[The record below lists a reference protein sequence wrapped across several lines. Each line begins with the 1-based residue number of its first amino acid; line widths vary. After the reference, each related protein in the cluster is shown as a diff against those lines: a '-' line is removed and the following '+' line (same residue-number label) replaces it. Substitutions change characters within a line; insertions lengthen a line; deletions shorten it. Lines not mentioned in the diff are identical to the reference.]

1 MNRRPLITE
10 EMAQAAFD
18 WLASNSEDVAHAR
31 GALIRAE
38 YRAKR
43 IHAKQLLVAEG
54 SQEIRKATATV
65 SAEYQ
70 SACEDHA
77 EAEAKWAA
85 ILDQRNKFELLIE
98 AWRTQQSN
106 ERGLVRASR

>member
-1 MNRRPLITE
+1 MSRLITP

-18 WLASNSEDVAHAR
+18 WLASNSDEVAQAR

-43 IHAKQLLVAEG
+43 VHAKQMIAAEG
-54 SQEIRKATATV
+54 SQEIRKALATV
-65 SAEYQ
+65 SAEY
-70 SACEDHA
+70 SEACEDHA
-77 EAEAKWAA
+77 QAEAKWAA
-85 ILDQRNKFELLIE
+85 ILDTRNKFELLIE
-98 AWRTQQSN
+98 AWRTQASN

>member
-1 MNRRPLITE
+1 MTRLITQ

-31 GALIRAE
+31 GSLIRAE

-43 IHAKQLLVAEG
+43 IHAKQMLAAEG
-54 SQEIRKATATV
+54 SQEVRKALATV
-65 SAEYQ
+65 SEEYQ

-77 EAEAKWAA
+77 EAEAKWAG
-85 ILDQRNKFELLIE
+85 ILDTRNKFELLIE
-98 AWRTQQSN
+98 AWRTQASN

>member
-1 MNRRPLITE
+1 MTKLITD

-18 WLASNSEDVAHAR
+18 WLASNSDDVSKAR

-38 YRAKR
+38 YRVKKVMAK
-43 IHAKQLLVAEG
+43 KFLKAEG
-54 SQEIRKATATV
+54 SNEIRKAIATI
-65 SAEYQ
+65 SDEYGE
-70 SACEDHA
+70 ACEDHA
-77 EAEAKWAA
+77 KAEEDWEKAR
-85 ILDQRNKFELLIE
+85 DTRNKFELLIE